1 MRFGRN
7 KVKSKTFGVGLS
19 WSNISL
25 DYAFL
30 NEPLNSGLGS
40 SHLISIVIDPNLIL
54 NSLKKFKR

>member
-40 SHLISIVIDPNLIL
+40 SHLISVVIDPNLIF
-54 NSLKKFKR
+54 KFIEKI